1 MQHTK
6 TCPMMQLLIAN
17 VFGLETFRQRS
28 LAKFSNNVRSVPQSH
43 WISNAKLC
51 PSTAWFVVSINRML
65 QVSPRPSGR
74 GWRRRSPKSYPATTT
89 SRMYFFQLPRR
100 TVIDW
105 SWICISWYTVEW
117 AKIPIEDVWNAQFG
131 NDWVSVLREGMSWY
145 NRTCHDWRDPR
156 HWLIWKGL

>member
-28 LAKFSNNVRSVPQSH
+28 LAKLSNNVRSVPQSH

-74 GWRRRSPKSYPATTT
+74 WWRRSSPRVYPTTTT
-89 SRMYFFQLPRR
+89 SRTSRP
-100 TVIDW
+100 
-105 SWICISWYTVEW
+105 CISFSFHDEPLLTDPGFVLVDTPSSERRFRSRMYGMRSSGMIGLVYCEKAWVGTTGPVM
-117 AKIPIEDVWNAQFG
+117 IEEIHTID
-131 NDWVSVLREGMSWY
+131 
-145 NRTCHDWRDPR
+145 
-156 HWLIWKGL
+156 